1 MSKKQKKYHF
11 IYKTTDTR
19 NGNFYIGM
27 HSTENLKD
35 GYVGSG
41 TRLKHLI
48 YKHGKEIFNMEI
60 LEFLPNRE
68 SLKKRE
74 IEIVNSDLLL
84 EEKCMNL
91 KPGGY
96 GGFNNKEHMMKVS
109 SAGNKEFLEKMKDN
123 EYRKEFSKKLSESN
137 KKQFLDGRRERKQFY
152 DWTGKNHSEETKLKL
167 SLKNKNKGV
176 GSNNSVWGRRWMN
189 KEFKNKMVKQEEID
203 FHISDGWVFGIFV
216 NEEKKL
222 QLKNQLEKI
231 RHLSIPSCI
240 NRKWINKNGKNK
252 RVKYEDLEKYLNDG
266 WILGCI
272 IKNPLF

>member
-68 SLKKRE
+68 LLKKRE

-109 SAGNKEFLEKMKDN
+109 RAGNKEFLEKMKDN

-137 KKQFLDGRRERKQFY
+137 KKQFLDGRRERKRFY
-152 DWTGKNHSEETKLKL
+152 DWSGKTHTDETKKKI
-167 SLKNKNKGV
+167 SEIRKGTGV
-176 GSNNSVWGRRWMN
+176 GSDNSVWGRKWMN
-189 KEFKNKMVKQEEID
+189 KDFKNKMVKSEEIE
-203 FHISDGWVFGIFV
+203 FHTSDGWLFGIFID
-216 NEEKKL
+216 EKKKS
-222 QLKNQLEKI
+222 QLKESFEKI
-231 RHLSIPSCI
+231 RHLSGPSCVG
-240 NRKWINKNGKNK
+240 RKWINKKGVNK
-252 RVKYEDLEKYLNDG
+252 RVVKEDLNKYLNDG
-266 WILGCI
+266 WVLGCL
-272 IKNPLF
+272 IKKPI

>member
-1 MSKKQKKYHF
+1 MSQKQKKYHF

-48 YKHGKEIFNMEI
+48 HKHGKEIFNMEI

-68 SLKKRE
+68 SLKQRE

-84 EEKCMNL
+84 EDKCMNL

-109 SAGNKEFLEKMKDN
+109 KAGNKGFLEKMQD
-123 EYRKEFSKKLSESN
+123 EDYRKEFSKKLSVAN
-137 KKQFLDGRRERKQFY
+137 KKQYLDGKREKKRFY
-152 DWTGKNHSEETKLKL
+152 DWNGKNHTDESKQKMSDIKKGT
-167 SLKNKNKGV
+167 GV
-176 GSNNSVWGRRWMN
+176 GEKNSVYGRKWMN
-189 KEFKNKMVKQEEID
+189 KNLESKMVIPEEINLYLEN
-203 FHISDGWVFGIFV
+203 GWVFGHKIYS
-216 NEEKKL
+216 KK
-222 QLKNQLEKI
+222 
-231 RHLSIPSCI
+231 
-240 NRKWINKNGKNK
+240 
-252 RVKYEDLEKYLNDG
+252 
-266 WILGCI
+266 
-272 IKNPLF
+272 

>member
-1 MSKKQKKYHF
+1 MSQKQKKYHF

-109 SAGNKEFLEKMKDN
+109 KAGNKEFLEKMQDD
-123 EYRKEFSKKLSESN
+123 EYRKEFSKKLSDAN
-137 KKQFLDGRRERKQFY
+137 KKQFLDGRREKIYFY
-152 DWTGKNHSEETKLKL
+152 NWSGKTHSQETKKKL
-167 SLKNKNKGV
+167 SETRKGTGV
-176 GSNNSVWGRRWMN
+176 GENNSVYGRKWMN
-189 KEFKNKMVKQEEID
+189 KGGENKMVKPEEFE
-203 FHISDGWVFGIFV
+203 FHLLDGWLFGIFID
-216 NEEKKL
+216 EKNKS
-222 QLKNQLEKI
+222 QLKESFEKI
-231 RHLSIPSCI
+231 RHLSGPSCVG
-240 NRKWINKNGKNK
+240 RKWINKNGINK
-252 RVKYEDLEKYLNDG
+252 RAVKEDLNKYLNDG
-266 WILGCI
+266 WVLGCL
-272 IKNPLF
+272 IKRSI

>member
-1 MSKKQKKYHF
+1 MSQKQKKYHF

-109 SAGNKEFLEKMKDN
+109 KAGNKEFLEKMQDD
-123 EYRKEFSKKLSESN
+123 EYRKEFSKKLSDAN
-137 KKQFLDGRRERKQFY
+137 KKQFLDGRREKIYFY
-152 DWTGKNHSEETKLKL
+152 NWSGKTHSQETKKKL
-167 SLKNKNKGV
+167 SETRKGTGV
-176 GSNNSVWGRRWMN
+176 GENNSVYGRKWMN
-189 KEFKNKMVKQEEID
+189 KGGENKMVKPEEFE
-203 FHISDGWVFGIFV
+203 FHLLDGWLFGIFID
-216 NEEKKL
+216 EKNKS
-222 QLKNQLEKI
+222 QLKESFEKI
-231 RHLSIPSCI
+231 RHLSGPSCVG
-240 NRKWINKNGKNK
+240 RKWINKNGINK
-252 RVKYEDLEKYLNDG
+252 RSVKEDLNKYLNDG
-266 WILGCI
+266 WVLGCL
-272 IKNPLF
+272 IKRSI

>member
-1 MSKKQKKYHF
+1 MSQKQKKYHF

-60 LEFLPNRE
+60 LEFLPDRM
-68 SLKKRE
+68 SLKERE

-96 GGFNNKEHMMKVS
+96 GGFNNETHQFNCS
-109 SAGNKEFLEKMKDN
+109 QAAGLK
-123 EYRKEFSKKLSESN
+123 
-137 KKQFLDGRRERKQFY
+137 
-152 DWTGKNHSEETKLKL
+152 HSERM
-167 SLKNKNKGV
+167 KNDE
-176 GSNNSVWGRRWMN
+176 SYDM
-189 KEFKNKMVKQEEID
+189 
-203 FHISDGWVFGIFV
+203 
-216 NEEKKL
+216 
-222 QLKNQLEKI
+222 
-231 RHLSIPSCI
+231 
-240 NRKWINKNGKNK
+240 
-252 RVKYEDLEKYLNDG
+252 
-266 WILGCI
+266 
-272 IKNPLF
+272 

>member
-1 MSKKQKKYHF
+1 MSQKQKKYHF

-68 SLKKRE
+68 SLKERE

-96 GGFNNKEHMMKVS
+96 GGFNNKEHMMKTS
-109 SAGNKEFLEKMKDN
+109 RAGNEKFKKNLEDE
-123 EYRKEFSKKLSESN
+123 EYRKEFSKKMSEIN
-137 KKQFLDGRRERKQFY
+137 KKSFELGTRERKYFY
-152 DWTGKNHSEETKLKL
+152 DWTGKKHTNDTKLKL

-176 GSNNSVWGRRWMN
+176 GVDNSVWGRKWMN
-189 KEFKNKMVKQEEID
+189 KGGENKMVKPEEFE
-203 FHISDGWVFGIFV
+203 FHLLDGWLFGIFID
-216 NEEKKL
+216 EKKKS
-222 QLKNQLEKI
+222 QLKERFEKI
-231 RHLSIPSCI
+231 RHLSGPSCVG
-240 NRKWINKNGKNK
+240 RKWINKNGINK
-252 RVKYEDLEKYLNDG
+252 RVVKEDLNKYLNDG
-266 WILGCI
+266 WVLGCL
-272 IKNPLF
+272 IKKPI

>member
-1 MSKKQKKYHF
+1 MSQKQKKYHF

-109 SAGNKEFLEKMKDN
+109 KAGNKEFLEKMQDD
-123 EYRKEFSKKLSESN
+123 EYKKKFSKKLSDAN
-137 KKQFLDGRRERKQFY
+137 KKQFLDGRREKIYFY
-152 DWTGKNHSEETKLKL
+152 NWSGKTHSQETKKKL
-167 SLKNKNKGV
+167 SETRKGTGV
-176 GSNNSVWGRRWMN
+176 GENNSVYGRKWMN
-189 KEFKNKMVKQEEID
+189 KGGENKMVKPEEFE
-203 FHISDGWVFGIFV
+203 FHLLDGWLFGIFID
-216 NEEKKL
+216 EKNKS
-222 QLKNQLEKI
+222 QLKESFEKI
-231 RHLSIPSCI
+231 RHLSGPSCVG
-240 NRKWINKNGKNK
+240 RKWINKNGINK
-252 RVKYEDLEKYLNDG
+252 RAVKEDLNKYLNDG
-266 WILGCI
+266 WVLGCL
-272 IKNPLF
+272 IKRSI